1 MNKLRRFL
9 TIGVM
14 AITVLTTGFSAVS
27 VKASAS
33 AGDLIKMDGLSS
45 VYYLGDDG
53 KRYVFP
59 NEATFFS
66 WYSDFSSVVTIS
78 ASELQSYPIGGNVT
92 LRPGTKLVKITTDPS
107 VYAVEP
113 NGVLRKIQSEAQA
126 IALYGTNWNKRVVD
140 IADAFFS
147 NYTIGSALTSGSIPA
162 GSLVKNEGAAD
173 VYYYDGSA
181 YRKIASESAFN
192 ANRFQFSNVLTV
204 SNAITAAGSSIAS
217 AELVNVAQNGKTT
230 GPVVTGSGLAISLS
244 SATPASASVPKNG
257 TRVPFAKVNLTAASD
272 GGVTV
277 NSITVKRIG
286 LSAYDDIDKVWL
298 EKDGTTIASK
308 KTVNS
313 NDEATLVFSPAL
325 NINAGQTVSI
335 ELVASLKAAGGNI
348 GFSVA
353 SASAVNATAASVTGS
368 FPVSGNLMSP
378 TDYTVAEV
386 VVDQGDTSK
395 TVNVGDEDIR
405 LGKFNVNFAT
415 GTKDIVLKSISLKN
429 TGNEDLA
436 DVVSNVYLE
445 NNGTEVATGVIDG
458 KYIIFTF
465 ANGGEKMA
473 KDDGDQTF
481 YIKGDIIGKEVAGTA
496 TGIALELNK
505 DTDMVGVEASTG
517 FGIKVTSSTAGTFSA
532 VSTASLVINSGAIA
546 VSKKSTSPS
555 DSTII
560 KNTKGVVALLAN
572 VKADEAIT
580 ADGMRLN
587 VVQTSS
593 TSFENVKVYLNGAL
607 VDSFDPTAVAT
618 TSLDSSISLNKGDNE
633 IKVTVDIKSNAGDN
647 AKFQVSLNQ
656 ASSLLD
662 TAEYVT
668 SGNSVSSSDVTGSAT
683 GAIITVGGASL
694 SAAKSDGY
702 ATSKTVVIGSTDV
715 SLGKFTVKAT
725 NDTIKITQIKVA
737 STSGNTVSA
746 ANVYDFKLFIDGNQ
760 VGTTKDFTSTGA
772 TFSSLNISVAD
783 NATKMI
789 ELKGS
794 FDNSATG
801 TLKTT
806 LEFTAEDSN
815 GKTVTV
821 SEKPSTSSFAVT
833 DKGTLTIAKDGDS
846 ATSAILSSKAGIE
859 QAVATYKLT
868 ATNDSATLTELIIVS
883 ASSTG
888 TGTSTIT
895 ATDPRIASYKLYV
908 EGNTSA
914 IDTVTPFNGQA
925 KFVLNSNQVV
935 VPVDG
940 SKKLTVKAVL
950 NNIDNDATATDAYL
964 KVQVNSMKFKSSN
977 GTETSSENLYVAG
990 NEFRIRKTVPTIAL
1004 VALPN
1009 TTLTSGIQ
1017 TVSKFTIAADSNA
1030 DVRVAKLAIKYAS
1043 SSNVDLANGSVKI
1056 NGVTK
1061 TGTSAAVNANKYI
1074 IVNFGTSTPEIIS
1087 AGTSKTFEI
1096 TSNVTVGGTTSR
1108 ESLSTSIKENDYG
1121 IVAASTY
1128 ATTDAFIWSD
1138 SASNTDASNIWFNGW
1153 RVNGLPSDTQT
1164 MSAN

>member
-1 MNKLRRFL
+1 L

-92 LRPGTKLVKITTDPS
+92 MRPGTKLVKITTDPS

-204 SNAITAAGSSIAS
+204 SNAITASGSSIAS
-217 AELVNVAQNGKTT
+217 AELVNVAQNGETT

-244 SATPASASVPKNG
+244 SATPASASVPQNG
-257 TRVPFAKVNLTAASD
+257 TRVPFTKVNLTAASD
-272 GGVTV
+272 GAVTV
-277 NSITVKRIG
+277 NSITIKRIG
-286 LSAYDDIDKVWL
+286 LSAYDDIDKVWF
-298 EKDGTTIASK
+298 EKDGVTVASK

-325 NINAGQTVSI
+325 YINAGQTVSV

-348 GFSVA
+348 GFSIA

-368 FPVSGNLMSP
+368 FPVAGNLMSP

-386 VVDQGDTSK
+386 VIDNGDTSK

-405 LGKFNVNFAT
+405 LGRFDVNFAT

-429 TGNEDLA
+429 TGNEDLI

-445 NNGTEVATGVIDG
+445 NNGSVVATGVIDG
-458 KYIIFTF
+458 KYINFTF
-465 ANGGEKMA
+465 SNGGEKMA

-481 YIKGDIIGKEVAGTA
+481 YIKGDVIGKEVAGTA

-555 DSTII
+555 DSTVI
-560 KNTKGVVALLAN
+560 KNTKGVIALLAN

-587 VVQTSS
+587 VVQASS

-633 IKVTVDIKSNAGDN
+633 IKVTVDIKSNAGNN

-668 SGNSVSSSDVTGSAT
+668 SGNSVSASDVTGSAT

-702 ATSKTVVIGSTDV
+702 ATSKNVVIGSTDV

-725 NDTIKITQIKVA
+725 NDTVKITQIKVA

-746 ANVYDFKLFIDGNQ
+746 ANVYDFKLFIDGSQ

-772 TFSSLNISVAD
+772 TFSSLSISVAD
-783 NATKMI
+783 NATKII

-801 TLKTT
+801 TLKTA

-821 SEKPSTSSFAVT
+821 SEKPETSSFAVT

-846 ATSAILSSKAGIE
+846 ATSAILSSKAGVE
-859 QAVATYKLT
+859 QEVATYKLT
-868 ATNDSATLTELIIVS
+868 ATNDSATLTELVIVN
-883 ASSTG
+883 ASS

-895 ATDPRIASYKLYV
+895 TTDPRIASYKLYV

-925 KFVLNSNQVV
+925 KFVLSSNQVV

-964 KVQVNSMKFKSSN
+964 KVQVNSLKFKSSN
-977 GTETSSENLYVAG
+977 GTETSSDSLAVTG
-990 NEFRIRKTVPTIAL
+990 NEFRIRKTAPTIAL
-1004 VALPN
+1004 ATLPN
-1009 TTLTSGIQ
+1009 TTLTSGVQ

-1030 DVRVAKLAIKYAS
+1030 DVKIAKLAIKYAS
-1043 SSNVDLANGSVKI
+1043 STNVDLAAGSVKI

-1061 TGTSAAVNANKYI
+1061 TGETADIDANKYI
-1074 IVNFGTSTPEIIS
+1074 IVDFGTSTPEIIS

-1096 TSNVTVGGTTSR
+1096 TANVTVGGTNSR
-1108 ESLSTSIKENDYG
+1108 ESLSTSIEE
-1121 IVAASTY
+1121 STY
-1128 ATTDAFIWSD
+1128 GVVDASAYAATDALIWSD

-1153 RVNGLPSDTQT
+1153 RVKGLPSDTQT

>member
-1 MNKLRRFL
+1 
-9 TIGVM
+9 M

-92 LRPGTKLVKITTDPS
+92 MRPGTKLVKITTDPS

-181 YRKIASESAFN
+181 YRKIASESAFT

-204 SNAITAAGSSIAS
+204 SNAITAGGSSIAS
-217 AELVNVAQNGKTT
+217 AELVNVAQNGETT

-272 GGVTV
+272 GAVTV
-277 NSITVKRIG
+277 NSITIKRIG
-286 LSAYDDIDKVWL
+286 LSAYDDIDKVWF
-298 EKDGTTIASK
+298 EKDGSTIASK

-325 NINAGQTVSI
+325 IINAGQTVSVD
-335 ELVASLKAAGGNI
+335 LVASLKAAGGNI

-368 FPVSGNLMSP
+368 FPVAGNLMSP

-386 VVDQGDTSK
+386 VIDNGDTSK

-405 LGKFNVNFAT
+405 LGRFDVNFAT

-429 TGNEDLA
+429 TGNEDLI

-445 NNGTEVATGVIDG
+445 NNGSVVATGVIDG
-458 KYIIFTF
+458 KYINFTF
-465 ANGGEKMA
+465 SNGGEKMA

-481 YIKGDIIGKEVAGTA
+481 YIKGDVIGKEVAGTA

-532 VSTASLVINSGAIA
+532 VSTATLVINSGAIA
-546 VSKKSTSPS
+546 VSKKSSSPS

-587 VVQTSS
+587 VVQASS

-662 TAEYVT
+662 TAEYVA
-668 SGNSVSSSDVTGSAT
+668 SGNSVSASDVTGSAT

-746 ANVYDFKLFIDGNQ
+746 ANVYDFKLFIDGSQ

-772 TFSSLNISVAD
+772 TFSSLSISVAD
-783 NATKMI
+783 NATKII

-801 TLKTT
+801 TLKTV

-821 SEKPSTSSFAVT
+821 SDKPETSSFAVT

-846 ATSAILSSKAGIE
+846 ATSAILSSKAGVE
-859 QAVATYKLT
+859 QEVATYKLT
-868 ATNDSATLTELIIVS
+868 ATNDSATLTELVIVS

-888 TGTSTIT
+888 TSTIT
-895 ATDPRIASYKLYV
+895 TTDPRIASYKLYV

-964 KVQVNSMKFKSSN
+964 KVQVNSLKFKSSN
-977 GTETSSENLYVAG
+977 GTETSSDSLAITG
-990 NEFRIRKTVPTIAL
+990 NEFRIRKTVPTVAL
-1004 VALPN
+1004 ATLPN

-1017 TVSKFTIAADSNA
+1017 TVSKFTVAADSNA
-1030 DVRVAKLAIKYAS
+1030 DVKVAKLAIKYAS
-1043 SSNVDLANGSVKI
+1043 STNVGLTDGSVKI

-1061 TGTSAAVNANKYI
+1061 TGATATVDSANNYI
-1074 IVNFGTSTPEIIS
+1074 YVDFGTSTPEIVS

-1108 ESLSTSIKENDYG
+1108 ESLSTSIEEG
-1121 IVAASTY
+1121 TY
-1128 ATTDAFIWSD
+1128 AVIAAGSYAGTNALIWSD

-1164 MSAN
+1164 MTAN